1 MSGKDNQRWILIP
14 VIAMVL
20 AFIFGILYQGFSVT
34 AVGLSF
40 ALTLIVG
47 VVFFGARVM
56 YVLLKEKKEGLVMSD
71 ERTLIVD
78 GKAAKFTFIVS
89 VYFIMALTCYD
100 LVAQIVHL
108 PSPRAYVYQIVTV
121 MFLIFSFFFFRSY
134 YRKKPTR

>member
-1 MSGKDNQRWILIP
+1 MSEKDNQRWILIP

-20 AFIFGILYQGFSVT
+20 VFIFGILYQGFSVT

-40 ALTLIVG
+40 VLTLIVG

-56 YVLLKEKKEGLVMSD
+56 YVLLKEKKEEPVISD

-89 VYFIMALTCYD
+89 VYFIIALTFYD
-100 LVAQIVHL
+100 LVAQIFNL
-108 PSPRAYVYQIVTV
+108 PSPKTYVYLIVTV
-121 MFLIFSFFFFRSY
+121 MFLIFSFFLLRSY
-134 YRKKPTR
+134 YRKKPTK